1 MTAADA
7 AISIV
12 LTDREGRMDLCI
24 VLMIGRCESFIHG
37 SQPCEGG
44 TGKEVEEHI
53 TAACQE
59 RSQRGLTV
67 IDLRRAAVSASVVTL
82 EVADDKGLT
91 RGCSL
96 RVRSQC
102 TIPTECNMTSSIH
115 RLIL

>member
-59 RSQRGLTV
+59 RKHRWPKRTY
-67 IDLRRAAVSASVVTL
+67 
-82 EVADDKGLT
+82 
-91 RGCSL
+91 CH
-96 RVRSQC
+96 RSQKGSS
-102 TIPTECNMTSSIH
+102 ECERGNIGGC
-115 RLIL
+115 R